1 MELKTKSSSWTFA
14 FCVLEILNSSL
25 STTKQRNSLKRV
37 NKTTKKHTGRKPNN
51 ATFKVKLKCMKN
63 SSQMEKQ

>member
-1 MELKTKSSSWTFA
+1 MELKTKPSSWTFA

-37 NKTTKKHTGRKPNN
+37 NKTTKKTYRKK
-51 ATFKVKLKCMKN
+51 AK
-63 SSQMEKQ
+63 